1 MNLIMLGFVALLI
14 VFRIKRLIR
23 RMILLMFLVIAAVIF
38 LGRQQT
44 GSIVSAVVRLSDR
57 ALPGAAATP
66 PGVAR

>member
-1 MNLIMLGFVALLI
+1 
-14 VFRIKRLIR
+14 LIR

-57 ALPGAAATP
+57 ALPGATATP
-66 PGVAR
+66 PGVSR

>member
-44 GSIVSAVVRLSDR
+44 GSIVSAVVRLADR